1 MHFKRTLNNGIKK
14 IIAIT
19 PSNWW
24 LFRPIFRLIPI
35 LGPYAG
41 YPVIGPVLRWLFL
54 LIPASKRHTQSYV
67 LNLNKDVT
75 DQAQNVILPID
86 MIKQAVRQSRYR
98 VIMDTCLCRSANA
111 CQDFPHDHAC
121 IFLGEGSRIAVQ
133 NGIGHEASVEEAL
146 AHIDKAAQLGLIGH
160 ALWIE
165 FEQYVWGIKD
175 EDMRHW
181 LEICFCCPCCC
192 SAFKLSRATGIKEI
206 TTLFRSIGWK
216 AVPENKSCTLCSA
229 CVPGCPVKAITLTDE
244 RLVIDEQ
251 ACLGCGFCAAHCPQ
265 DAIKLHLQ
273 KPLKGSIQ
281 DYFAQGGLR
290 LDV

>member
-1 MHFKRTLNNGIKK
+1 MDIKRALNNRIKS

-19 PSNWW
+19 PANWW
-24 LFRPIFRLIPI
+24 LFRPIFRLIPV
-35 LGPYAG
+35 LGPYAA

-54 LIPASKRHTQSYV
+54 LIPAGKRQTQSYV

-86 MIKQAVRQSRYR
+86 MMKEVVKQSRYL
-98 VIMDTCLCRSANA
+98 VIMDKCLCRSANG
-111 CQDFPHDHAC
+111 CTSFPHDHAC

-133 NGIGHEASVEEAL
+133 NGIGHEVSVEEAM

-175 EDMRHW
+175 EEMRHW

-192 SAFKLSRATGIKEI
+192 SAFKLTRAAGIKEI
-206 TTLFRSIGWK
+206 SGLFRSIGWK
-216 AVPENKSCTLCSA
+216 AVLEPESCTLCTN
-229 CVPGCPVKAITLTDE
+229 CVPQCPVQALSLKDNRI
-244 RLVIDEQ
+244 VIDEE
-251 ACLGCGFCAAHCPQ
+251 ACLGCGFCAARCPQ
-265 DAIKLHLQ
+265 AAIKLHLQ
-273 KPLKGSIQ
+273 KPLKGNIH
-281 DYFAQGGLR
+281 DYFTQGGLS
-290 LDV
+290 LDI